1 VGSLGVAST
10 AEAYAVQDA
19 MIADGDAL
27 GLGSVWG
34 WKTGTAPLFTCGQWA
49 DGAVLSFPGLKI
61 TAMEG
66 EVGLIVSTK
75 WTQCSTKL
83 IELQPKE
90 DHSDY

>member
-1 VGSLGVAST
+1 MLGVAST
-10 AEAYAVQDA
+10 AQAYAVQEA

-66 EVGLIVSTK
+66 EVGLIVS
-75 WTQCSTKL
+75 
-83 IELQPKE
+83 
-90 DHSDY
+90 